1 MSLATTLGSRGLG
14 LLGRVPAA
22 LSQSGVLGSGNS
34 SFKGRTIFDSMNEV
48 EGHVHSQ
55 AFSTVSSS
63 SEEQRP
69 SPSQASGLKL
79 PGMGSS
85 MLLGRPRS
93 AGVRPSAMPWAA
105 QQTMTMATARQV
117 QSGSPLNSTLLGI
130 YRFWRS
136 QAPMDKPHAPVD
148 DRMLPAIMAAS
159 DARASVGPWATALF
173 CTILASNLLGL
184 VPFNEAPTSGLGFA
198 TGLGVSVWATA
209 TALGFYKLGFGFPG
223 HFIPGG
229 TPWPMAF
236 IFVPLE
242 TISYT
247 FRAVSLGVRLWV
259 NMLAGHTLLHILTG
273 MALAL
278 PFSLNFLAM
287 VPATFAV
294 SCLLS
299 ALVGLEYLVAVLQ
312 SGVFSIL
319 STVYIGEFNS
329 VALAGPLAKIVKKAA
344 H

>member
-1 MSLATTLGSRGLG
+1 MSLQQAAPRVFG
-14 LLGRVPAA
+14 LLGRAPVA
-22 LSQSGVLGSGNS
+22 LGQSGILTGSS
-34 SFKGRTIFDSMNEV
+34 AFKGQGFNGSLQSV
-48 EGHVHSQ
+48 ENHVYAQ
-55 AFSTVSSS
+55 AFSTSSQ
-63 SEEQRP
+63 EEQTVP
-69 SPSQASGLKL
+69 SIQGVSGMKL
-79 PGMGSS
+79 PGMAGS
-85 MLLGRPRS
+85 MLLGKSRS
-93 AGVRPSAMPWAA
+93 GLRTGSMVPFAA
-105 QQTMTMATARQV
+105 QQSMNMSTAAQV
-117 QSGSPLNSTLLGI
+117 QSGSAVNSLLIGI

-148 DRMLPAIMAAS
+148 DRMLPAIVHAS
-159 DARASVGPWATALF
+159 DNRAALGTWATALF

-184 VPFNEAPTSGLGFA
+184 VPTNEAPTSGLGFA

-209 TALGFYKLGFGFPG
+209 TALGLYKLGFSFPG

-278 PFSLNFLAM
+278 PFSLSFFAM

-294 SCLLS
+294 ACLLS

-319 STVYIGEFNS
+319 STVYVGEFNS
-329 VALAGPLAKIVKKAA
+329 VKLAGPLAKVVKKAL
-344 H
+344 

>member
-1 MSLATTLGSRGLG
+1 MKPMSLGVRGLG
-14 LLGRVPAA
+14 
-22 LSQSGVLGSGNS
+22 Q
-34 SFKGRTIFDSMNEV
+34 
-48 EGHVHSQ
+48 
-55 AFSTVSSS
+55 
-63 SEEQRP
+63 
-69 SPSQASGLKL
+69 L
-79 PGMGSS
+79 PGSGSS
-85 MLLGRPRS
+85 MLLSKARHS
-93 AGVRPSAMPWAA
+93 TMAGPMPWAA
-105 QQTMTMATARQV
+105 AQSRTMASAAQV
-117 QSGSPLNSTLLGI
+117 QSGSPVNSTLLGV

-136 QAPMDKPHAPVD
+136 QAPMDKPAAPVD
-148 DRMLPAIMAAS
+148 SRMLPAVIDAS
-159 DARASVGPWATALF
+159 DQRVSMGTWATALF
-173 CTILASNLLGL
+173 CTILTSNLLGL

-209 TALGFYKLGFGFPG
+209 TTLGLYKLGHTFPG

-278 PFSLNFLAM
+278 PFSLSFFAM
-287 VPATFAV
+287 VPATIAV

-319 STVYIGEFNS
+319 TTVYVGEFNY
-329 VALAGPLAKIVKKAA
+329 AKWAAPLAKIVKKV
-344 H
+344 

>member
-1 MSLATTLGSRGLG
+1 MSLQTAVPRVFGSF
-14 LLGRVPAA
+14 LGRAPVA
-22 LSQSGVLGSGNS
+22 LGQGVLGSSS
-34 SFKGRTIFDSMNEV
+34 SFKGQGFNGTLQSIED
-48 EGHVHSQ
+48 HVHAQ
-55 AFSTVSSS
+55 AFSTVSQEEDKGASS
-63 SEEQRP
+63 K
-69 SPSQASGLKL
+69 AVAGMKL
-79 PGMGSS
+79 PGMAGG
-85 MLLGRPRS
+85 MLLSKSRS
-93 AGVRPSAMPWAA
+93 GVRSPMVPFAA
-105 QQTMTMATARQV
+105 QQAMNMSTAAQV
-117 QSGSPLNSTLLGI
+117 QSGSALNSALIGI

-136 QAPMDKPHAPVD
+136 QAPMEKPHAPVD
-148 DRMLPAIMAAS
+148 DRMLPAIVDAS
-159 DARASVGPWATALF
+159 DNRAAIGTWATALF

-184 VPFNEAPTSGLGFA
+184 VPTNEAPTSGLGFA

-209 TALGFYKLGFGFPG
+209 TALGLYKLGFSFPG

-278 PFSLNFLAM
+278 PFSLSFFAM

-294 SCLLS
+294 ACLLS

-319 STVYIGEFNS
+319 STVYVGEFNHHK
-329 VALAGPLAKIVKKAA
+329 LAGPLAKVVKKL
-344 H
+344 

>member
-1 MSLATTLGSRGLG
+1 MALRQASKLISGWSGVHSRFGASLGSADLLQAGSLSTASPSQDDQSNKPAGHMAAIDAFVQQQGMMRQPALPMGLG
-14 LLGRVPAA
+14 
-22 LSQSGVLGSGNS
+22 STGVLGRRS
-34 SFKGRTIFDSMNEV
+34 SAML
-48 EGHVHSQ
+48 
-55 AFSTVSSS
+55 
-63 SEEQRP
+63 P
-69 SPSQASGLKL
+69 QAS
-79 PGMGSS
+79 
-85 MLLGRPRS
+85 
-93 AGVRPSAMPWAA
+93 WAA
-105 QQTMTMATARQV
+105 QQTMAMSTGAQA
-117 QSGSPLNSTLLGI
+117 QSGSVVNSLLLGV

-136 QAPMDKPHAPVD
+136 QGPADKPPAPLD
-148 DRMLPAIMAAS
+148 SRLLPSVVAAS
-159 DARASVGPWATALF
+159 DERANIGMWATTFFL
-173 CTILASNLLGL
+173 TIISCNVLGL
-184 VPFNEAPTSGLGFA
+184 VPFNEAPTSGLGFS

-209 TALGFYKLGFGFPG
+209 TALGLYKLGFTFPG

-273 MALAL
+273 MSLAL
-278 PFSLNFLAM
+278 PFSLPFYTGI
-287 VPATFAV
+287 PATFAV
-294 SCLLS
+294 CCLLS

-319 STVYIGEFNS
+319 SSVYVAEFNS
-329 VALAGPLAKIVKKAA
+329 TKVAAPLARLIK

>member
-1 MSLATTLGSRGLG
+1 MSLQQASSVPLSAGRLVSS
-14 LLGRVPAA
+14 LLGRSTSILGQGFA
-22 LSQSGVLGSGNS
+22 SQ
-34 SFKGRTIFDSMNEV
+34 GRSQGFNGQLEDVHN
-48 EGHVHSQ
+48 HVYAQ
-55 AFSTVSSS
+55 AFSTF
-63 SEEQRP
+63 ERNDEQSAP
-69 SPSQASGLKL
+69 KGLNAKL
-79 PGMGSS
+79 PGMSSS
-85 MLLGRPRS
+85 MLLTKTQS
-93 AGVRPSAMPWAA
+93 SKLSSMPWAA
-105 QQTMTMATARQV
+105 QQTMSMSSGARQV
-117 QSGSPLNSTLLGI
+117 QSGAVSTSFLTGV

-136 QAPMDKPHAPVD
+136 QAPFEKPHAPVN
-148 DRMLPAIMAAS
+148 DRMLPAIVDAS
-159 DARASVGPWATALF
+159 DNRAAVGTWATTLF
-173 CTILASNLLGL
+173 CTILTCNLLGL

-209 TALGFYKLGFGFPG
+209 TALGLSKLGFKFPG

-278 PFSLNFLAM
+278 PFSLSFFSM

-294 SCLLS
+294 CCLLS

-319 STVYIGEFNS
+319 STVYVGEFNHHKL
-329 VALAGPLAKIVKKAA
+329 LAPAAKIVKK

>member
-1 MSLATTLGSRGLG
+1 MSLQAAVPRVFSSV
-14 LLGRVPAA
+14 LGRAPVA
-22 LSQSGVLGSGNS
+22 LGQGVLGSS
-34 SFKGRTIFDSMNEV
+34 STFKGQGFNGTLQSIDE
-48 EGHVHSQ
+48 HVYAQ
-55 AFSTVSSS
+55 AFSTSSS
-63 SEEQRP
+63 SQQEEKP
-69 SPSQASGLKL
+69 ACNNAASGIRL
-79 PGMGSS
+79 PGMAGS
-85 MLLGRPRS
+85 MLLGKARTGLRS
-93 AGVRPSAMPWAA
+93 SPMMPFAA
-105 QQTMTMATARQV
+105 QQTMNMSTAPQV
-117 QSGSPLNSTLLGI
+117 QSGATLNSLLIGV

-148 DRMLPAIMAAS
+148 DRMLPAIIKAS
-159 DARASVGPWATALF
+159 DQRAAIGTWATALF

-184 VPFNEAPTSGLGFA
+184 VPTNEAPTSGLGFA

-209 TALGFYKLGFGFPG
+209 TALGLYKLGFSFPG

-278 PFSLNFLAM
+278 PFSLSFFAM

-294 SCLLS
+294 ACLLS

-319 STVYIGEFNS
+319 STVYVGEFNS
-329 VALAGPLAKIVKKAA
+329 VKLAGPLAKVVKKL
-344 H
+344 

>member
-1 MSLATTLGSRGLG
+1 MAPRNCAHASAHSISGLPPASAADDAVAQSGSEAG
-14 LLGRVPAA
+14 PAA
-22 LSQSGVLGSGNS
+22 
-34 SFKGRTIFDSMNEV
+34 
-48 EGHVHSQ
+48 
-55 AFSTVSSS
+55 
-63 SEEQRP
+63 P
-69 SPSQASGLKL
+69 SAG
-79 PGMGSS
+79 GSS
-85 MLLGRPRS
+85 GGRRQVGGS
-93 AGVRPSAMPWAA
+93 A
-105 QQTMTMATARQV
+105 V
-117 QSGSPLNSTLLGI
+117 QSGATVNSVLIGI

-136 QAPMDKPHAPVD
+136 QAPMEKPHAPVD
-148 DRMLPAIMAAS
+148 DRMLPAIVTAS
-159 DARASVGPWATALF
+159 DQRAAIGTWATALF

-184 VPFNEAPTSGLGFA
+184 VPTNEAPTSGLGFA

-209 TALGFYKLGFGFPG
+209 TALGFYKMGFKFPG
-223 HFIPGG
+223 HFISGG

-278 PFSLNFLAM
+278 PFSLSFFAM

-294 SCLLS
+294 GCILS
-299 ALVGLEYLVAVLQ
+299 ALVGLEYLVAALQ

-319 STVYIGEFNS
+319 STVYVGEFNS
-329 VALAGPLAKIVKKAA
+329 VKLAGTLAKVVKKG

>member
-1 MSLATTLGSRGLG
+1 VNAESSFATRGFSTSDEERNGNQGFTSSLAEVEKFVAKQPSQLPLGLG
-14 LLGRVPAA
+14 LGASRSPLLA
-22 LSQSGVLGSGNS
+22 GS
-34 SFKGRTIFDSMNEV
+34 R
-48 EGHVHSQ
+48 Q
-55 AFSTVSSS
+55 L
-63 SEEQRP
+63 
-69 SPSQASGLKL
+69 ASG
-79 PGMGSS
+79 PS
-85 MLLGRPRS
+85 MPF
-93 AGVRPSAMPWAA
+93 
-105 QQTMTMATARQV
+105 ATRAHSTAPQV
-117 QSGSPLNSTLLGI
+117 QSGSTVNSLLLGV

-136 QAPMDKPHAPVD
+136 QAPMDKPPAPVD
-148 DRMLPAIMAAS
+148 ARLLPSVIKAS
-159 DARASVGPWATALF
+159 DERANIGMWCTTLF
-173 CTILASNLLGL
+173 CTILSCNLLGL

-209 TALGFYKLGFGFPG
+209 TTLGFYKMGIKFPG

-242 TISYT
+242 TISYS

-273 MALAL
+273 MSLAL
-278 PFSLNFLAM
+278 PFSLPFYSA
-287 VPATFAV
+287 VPATFGV
-294 SCLLS
+294 CCLLS

-319 STVYIGEFNS
+319 SSVYVGEFNS
-329 VALAGPLAKIVKKAA
+329 AKLAVPLAKLVKHA

>member
-1 MSLATTLGSRGLG
+1 MALRQTGRVAQWFGARYGAAAANVEGSFATRGFSTSDEERNGNQGFTSSLTQVEKFVASQPSQLPLGLGAARSPLLAGSRQLTSSSSM
-14 LLGRVPAA
+14 PWA
-22 LSQSGVLGSGNS
+22 LSQ
-34 SFKGRTIFDSMNEV
+34 
-48 EGHVHSQ
+48 
-55 AFSTVSSS
+55 
-63 SEEQRP
+63 
-69 SPSQASGLKL
+69 
-79 PGMGSS
+79 
-85 MLLGRPRS
+85 
-93 AGVRPSAMPWAA
+93 
-105 QQTMTMATARQV
+105 TMAMSTAPQV
-117 QSGSPLNSTLLGI
+117 QSGSAVNSLLLGV

-136 QAPMDKPHAPVD
+136 QAPMEKAPAPVD
-148 DRMLPAIMAAS
+148 ARLLPSVIKAS
-159 DARASVGPWATALF
+159 DERANIGMWCTTLF
-173 CTILASNLLGL
+173 FTILSCNLLGL

-209 TALGFYKLGFGFPG
+209 TALGFYKMGIKFPG

-242 TISYT
+242 TISYS

-273 MALAL
+273 MSLAL
-278 PFSLNFLAM
+278 PFSLPFYSA
-287 VPATFAV
+287 VPATFGV
-294 SCLLS
+294 CCLLS

-319 STVYIGEFNS
+319 SSVYVGEFNS
-329 VALAGPLAKIVKKAA
+329 AKLAVPLAKIVKHA

>member
-1 MSLATTLGSRGLG
+1 MSVLSSVSMGSRIGSS
-14 LLGRVPAA
+14 LLGRSSAYLAQCGFSTRSNLNGSIDTSSSVFQALSSDNENKPAA
-22 LSQSGVLGSGNS
+22 
-34 SFKGRTIFDSMNEV
+34 
-48 EGHVHSQ
+48 
-55 AFSTVSSS
+55 
-63 SEEQRP
+63 
-69 SPSQASGLKL
+69 SPLNVKL
-79 PGMGSS
+79 PGMSCSS
-85 MLLGRPRS
+85 ILLPKTSRIAVPFGN
-93 AGVRPSAMPWAA
+93 
-105 QQTMTMATARQV
+105 QTMAMSSVRDVKT
-117 QSGSPLNSTLLGI
+117 GSLPTNFLTGV

-136 QAPMDKPHAPVD
+136 QNPAEKPHDPVN
-148 DRMLPAIMAAS
+148 DRLLPAVVDAS
-159 DARASVGPWATALF
+159 DKRASIGTWATTFF
-173 CTILASNLLGL
+173 CTIISCNLLGL
-184 VPFNEAPTSGLGFA
+184 MPFNEAPTSGLGFA

-209 TALGFYKLGFGFPG
+209 TILGLSKTGFKFPG

-278 PFSLNFLAM
+278 PFSLGFFSM
-287 VPATFAV
+287 VPATFGV
-294 SCLLS
+294 CCLLS

-319 STVYIGEFNS
+319 STVYVGEFNHDKFI
-329 VALAGPLAKIVKKAA
+329 GPAAKIVKKI